1 MTEACTDEGEACTLV
16 REVINNK
23 DYEAESNAVNTT
35 FQSKGKNNVY
45 AQKS

>member
-1 MTEACTDEGEACTLV
+1 MHIGE
-16 REVINNK
+16 RSNQHK